1 MYGTPGPTGM
11 RLRDGGWM
19 SQGAVRR
26 MGENAVAGAMIS
38 LSATGG
44 GVSKPVRALGATEL
58 NLYGTVGLL
67 LVPRGSSGPA
77 VCACGLGSAECLH
90 RRSIRL

>member
-1 MYGTPGPTGM
+1 MHGTPGPTGM

-26 MGENAVAGAMIS
+26 MGENAVAEAMIS

-44 GVSKPVRALGATEL
+44 VVSKRWNVHSNRQFTGAF
-58 NLYGTVGLL
+58 
-67 LVPRGSSGPA
+67 
-77 VCACGLGSAECLH
+77 
-90 RRSIRL
+90 IRL

>member
-1 MYGTPGPTGM
+1 MPKGRNPMHGTPGPTGM

-44 GVSKPVRALGATEL
+44 FVSKPVRALGATL
-58 NLYGTVGLL
+58 NLTCMV
-67 LVPRGSSGPA
+67 R
-77 VCACGLGSAECLH
+77 
-90 RRSIRL
+90 